1 MREKI
6 LKMEILR
13 FNVIKGRNLTW
24 AYMERKFF
32 FSKTETITFL
42 VGNRVVMLSCVRTYL
57 LPMKPIS

>member
-24 AYMERKFF
+24 AYMEGKFF
-32 FSKTETITFL
+32 FSKTETITF
-42 VGNRVVMLSCVRTYL
+42 
-57 LPMKPIS
+57 